1 MVVTSSVVVVVA
13 CVVVVV
19 GASVVVSSTK
29 TVQQINVIYEFG
41 VDIEK
46 HGIFRSYLT

>member
-13 CVVVVV
+13 CV
-19 GASVVVSSTK
+19 VVVSSTK

>member
-1 MVVTSSVVVVVA
+1 MVVTPSVVVVVA
-13 CVVVVV
+13 CV
-19 GASVVVSSTK
+19 VVVSSTK